1 MNLFQPII
9 NLTVKNIKFVRSNEL
24 NENIQKT
31 ADICNNIVKYFQ
43 KNDKISDKQLV
54 VLERF
59 NDLFENFEFNTQI
72 KDGYEK
78 YLKEIEDDL
87 DGVIF

>member
-1 MNLFQPII
+1 LFQPII

-78 YLKEIEDDL
+78 YLKEIENDL

>member
-1 MNLFQPII
+1 MFQPII
-9 NLTVKNIKFVRSNEL
+9 NLTVKNIKFVRLNEL

>member
-1 MNLFQPII
+1 LFQPII

-78 YLKEIEDDL
+78 YLKEIEEDL

>member
-1 MNLFQPII
+1 MFQPII
-9 NLTVKNIKFVRSNEL
+9 NLTVKNIKFVRSNKL

-59 NDLFENFEFNTQI
+59 NDLFENLEFNSQI
-72 KDGYEK
+72 KDIYKK
-78 YLKEIEDDL
+78 YLKEIEEDL

>member
-1 MNLFQPII
+1 MFQPII

>member
-1 MNLFQPII
+1 MFQPII

-78 YLKEIEDDL
+78 YLKEIENDL

>member
-1 MNLFQPII
+1 MFQPII

-78 YLKEIEDDL
+78 YLKEIEEDL

>member
-1 MNLFQPII
+1 MFQPII
-9 NLTVKNIKFVRSNEL
+9 NLTVKNIKFVRSNKL

-59 NDLFENFEFNTQI
+59 NDLFENLEFNTQI
-72 KDGYEK
+72 KDIYKK
-78 YLKEIEDDL
+78 YLKEIEEDL

>member
-1 MNLFQPII
+1 
-9 NLTVKNIKFVRSNEL
+9 LTVKNIKFVRSNEL

-59 NDLFENFEFNTQI
+59 NDLFENFEFNIQI